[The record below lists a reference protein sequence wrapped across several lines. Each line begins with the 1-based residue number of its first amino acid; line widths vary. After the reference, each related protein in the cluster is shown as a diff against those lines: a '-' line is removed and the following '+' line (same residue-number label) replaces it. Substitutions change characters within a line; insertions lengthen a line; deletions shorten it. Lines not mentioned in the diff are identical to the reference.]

1 VFLFGTCY
9 PSKLVW
15 SSSKWEREMPTALF
29 LYRNHDN
36 DGDDDDDDDDGD
48 VNYSH
53 HPSSKH
59 RRGVDDM
66 SYTGSSKSGS
76 AKKKSGNKQF
86 NGYQTIINSDIR
98 QYGGQY
104 LLQSSNHSSG
114 SGGSKGGSGMKAR
127 RGNASLVVSED
138 LVRSNQIKRR
148 IRWV

>member
-1 VFLFGTCY
+1 
-9 PSKLVW
+9 
-15 SSSKWEREMPTALF
+15 MPKALF
-29 LYRNHDN
+29 LYRNHDD
-36 DGDDDDDDDDGD
+36 DGDDDDDDDDDG

-53 HPSSKH
+53 HPSSQN

-66 SYTGSSKSGS
+66 SYTGSAK
-76 AKKKSGNKQF
+76 KKKSGNKQF
-86 NGYQTIINSDIR
+86 NGYQTIMNSEIR

-104 LLQSSNHSSG
+104 LLQSSNHSNS
-114 SGGSKGGSGMKAR
+114 SSNGGSKGGSGVKAR

>member
-1 VFLFGTCY
+1 
-9 PSKLVW
+9 
-15 SSSKWEREMPTALF
+15 MPKALF
-29 LYRNHDN
+29 LYRNHDD
-36 DGDDDDDDDDGD
+36 DGDDDDDDDDDG

-53 HPSSKH
+53 HSSSQNRK
-59 RRGVDDM
+59 GVDDM
-66 SYTGSSKSGS
+66 SYAGSSKSGS

-86 NGYQTIINSDIR
+86 NGYQTIMNSEIR

-104 LLQSSNHSSG
+104 LLQSSNHSNS
-114 SGGSKGGSGMKAR
+114 SSKGGSGVKAR

>member
-1 VFLFGTCY
+1 
-9 PSKLVW
+9 
-15 SSSKWEREMPTALF
+15 MPKALF

-36 DGDDDDDDDDGD
+36 DDDDDDYDGG
-48 VNYSH
+48 NYSH
-53 HPSSKH
+53 HSSSQN

-86 NGYQTIINSDIR
+86 NGYQTIMNSEIR

-104 LLQSSNHSSG
+104 LLQSSNHSNSSNSSSG
-114 SGGSKGGSGMKAR
+114 NKGGSGMKAR

>member
-1 VFLFGTCY
+1 
-9 PSKLVW
+9 
-15 SSSKWEREMPTALF
+15 MPKALF
-29 LYRNHDN
+29 LYRNHDD
-36 DGDDDDDDDDGD
+36 DGDDDDDDDG

-53 HPSSKH
+53 HPSSQN

-66 SYTGSSKSGS
+66 SYTGS

-86 NGYQTIINSDIR
+86 NGYQTIMNSEIR

-104 LLQSSNHSSG
+104 LLQSSNHSNS
-114 SGGSKGGSGMKAR
+114 SSKGGSGVKAR
-127 RGNASLVVSED
+127 TGNASLVVSED

>member
-1 VFLFGTCY
+1 
-9 PSKLVW
+9 
-15 SSSKWEREMPTALF
+15 MPKALF

-36 DGDDDDDDDDGD
+36 DDSDDDDDGG
-48 VNYSH
+48 NYSH
-53 HPSSKH
+53 HPSSQN
-59 RRGVDDM
+59 RRRVDDM
-66 SYTGSSKSGS
+66 SYTYTGSSKSG
-76 AKKKSGNKQF
+76 SGNKQF
-86 NGYQTIINSDIR
+86 NGYQTIMNSEIR

-104 LLQSSNHSSG
+104 LLQSSNHSNHSSSSS

>member
-1 VFLFGTCY
+1 
-9 PSKLVW
+9 
-15 SSSKWEREMPTALF
+15 MPKALF
-29 LYRNHDN
+29 LYRNHDD
-36 DGDDDDDDDDGD
+36 DGDDDDDDDG

-53 HPSSKH
+53 HPSSQNRK
-59 RRGVDDM
+59 GVDDM

-86 NGYQTIINSDIR
+86 NGYQTIMNSEIR

-104 LLQSSNHSSG
+104 LLQSSNHSYSSSNG
-114 SGGSKGGSGMKAR
+114 SSKGGSGVKAR

>member
-1 VFLFGTCY
+1 
-9 PSKLVW
+9 
-15 SSSKWEREMPTALF
+15 MPKALF

-36 DGDDDDDDDDGD
+36 DDSDDDDDDDDD
-48 VNYSH
+48 AVNYSH

-86 NGYQTIINSDIR
+86 NGYQTIMNSEIR

-104 LLQSSNHSSG
+104 LLQSSNHSNSSSNGSG
-114 SGGSKGGSGMKAR
+114 SSSGSKGGSGMKAR